1 MSKEID
7 DLLRDVFGNGRGR
20 TLSTQKAETYLQ
32 QSKKVSR
39 GLDALE
45 KQQESVNRRLQS
57 QLEEL
62 KKMSGELDFDA
73 IQKEVE
79 KDFGIKP
86 AGAKAETTVKEIDE
100 RPEAQRFGDLMPKL
114 AGELIGQEAFLKKLI
129 IAFKRPYIMGWN
141 APKGLKNAILVHG
154 KPNSGRHTALR
165 LTAEELARVD
175 LLPTDQI
182 QTMDLALYPGQGE
195 EKLFLQDLYAALKKG
210 GILVLDHYESCH
222 PAFLQQLAELICTGK
237 LNLAS
242 RYVMQKGHL
251 VDAGTALASET
262 VGSLEA
268 NGCYIVIVSE
278 KGQDKLAGAFGAKV
292 VDALGDVCR
301 TDALS
306 RQHLEQIAGIHYE
319 KLQNKAA
326 KQLGFTLIADAGIH
340 GFIADKAK
348 PENGIG
354 DLLEYLQDCFQAL
367 AQYKLEKDAPDQTV
381 SLVCEDGH
389 LFAVLDGVKT
399 DLLSL
404 LPGGYRGEVDAVKA
418 EMDKIVGLKEIK
430 DYILSLEKNY
440 KVQEMRKAQGLP
452 VSNVSMHM
460 IFTGNP
466 GTGKTTIARLVSKY
480 LKAIGVLSGGQLV
493 EVSRGDL
500 VGKYVGHTAPLTM
513 QVIKSAIGG
522 VLFIDE
528 AYSLYRGKD
537 DSFGLEAIDTLVKG
551 MEDNRDDLIVILA
564 GYTKEMATFLTA
576 NSGLQSRFPNI
587 IEFPDYSGEELTEIA
602 QINATSRGYRLSE
615 DAKAA
620 LLDYFCVV
628 QAMDDRSSGNGRLA
642 RNVIES
648 AILAQSRRVL
658 DQSDAAL
665 DLLEKCDFDLFE

>member
-32 QSKKVSR
+32 QSKKVSH
-39 GLDALE
+39 GLDVLE

-79 KDFGIKP
+79 KDFGVKP

-182 QTMDLALYPGQGE
+182 QTIDLALYPGQGE

-319 KLQNKAA
+319 KLQNKAV

-500 VGKYVGHTAPLTM
+500 VGKYVGHTAPLTT

-658 DQSDAAL
+658 DQSDAVL

>member
-79 KDFGIKP
+79 KDFGVKP

-114 AGELIGQEAFLKKLI
+114 TGELIGQEAFLKKLI

-141 APKGLKNAILVHG
+141 EPKGLKNAILVHG

-326 KQLGFTLIADAGIH
+326 KQLGFTLAADTGIH

-658 DQSDAAL
+658 DQPDAAL

>member
-32 QSKKVSR
+32 QSKKVSH
-39 GLDALE
+39 GLDVLE

-79 KDFGIKP
+79 KDFGVKP
-86 AGAKAETTVKEIDE
+86 AGAKAETTLKEIDE

-195 EKLFLQDLYAALKKG
+195 EKLFLQDMYAALKKG

-658 DQSDAAL
+658 DQSDAVL

>member
-79 KDFGIKP
+79 KDFGVKP

-658 DQSDAAL
+658 DQPDAAL